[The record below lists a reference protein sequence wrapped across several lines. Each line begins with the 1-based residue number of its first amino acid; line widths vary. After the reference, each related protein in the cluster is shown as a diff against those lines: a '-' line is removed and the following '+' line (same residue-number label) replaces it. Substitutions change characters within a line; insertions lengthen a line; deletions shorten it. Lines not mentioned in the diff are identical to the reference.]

1 MRSGASEKQSDTRP
15 RAAEAVERQRRQE
28 RRRSMRPRSL
38 VAALLALSLASVL
51 ASSAAARPLTE
62 TRTPDLKADLDA
74 LVAEG
79 VPGAILFVRGSQ
91 RTVRAASGLA
101 DLAESRSMRPNDR
114 FRIASLTKSYTA
126 TVVLQLVGEGK
137 LRLGDSVER
146 WLPGLVP
153 NGAAVTVNHLL
164 SHTSGLFDFEHDPRV
179 IEPYLAGNFGH
190 YWSPRQLVEM
200 AVSHEPLF
208 PPGETASAVYSSTN
222 YVIAGLIVE
231 AVTGSTIGAELD
243 RRIFRR
249 LGLRD
254 TSYPTTPEIEGA
266 HAHGYMLL
274 GGPPLFDVT
283 GISPSLSPASG
294 AIISTA
300 RDVADFYRGLLSGR
314 LLEPS
319 LLLAMKTT
327 LPEADGEDPSWR
339 YGLGI
344 RRYGTSC
351 GDAWGHTGAFP
362 GYLTLAFSSE
372 DGRRQAVLMAN
383 LDGTSFSE
391 QAGTLFN
398 QLIDKAYCGTV

>member
-1 MRSGASEKQSDTRP
+1 
-15 RAAEAVERQRRQE
+15 
-28 RRRSMRPRSL
+28 MRPRSL

-51 ASSAAARPLTE
+51 ASAAAARPVTE

-249 LGLRD
+249 LGLRN
-254 TSYPTTPEIEGA
+254 TSYPTTPEISWLAVHAGDRRRGIGRALIDAISDRCRGEGDRI
-266 HAHGYMLL
+266 LL
-274 GGPPLFDVT
+274 VKTLSDREDPGPEYAET
-283 GISPSLSPASG
+283 RA
-294 AIISTA
+294 
-300 RDVADFYRGLLSGR
+300 FYLALGFVPVVEMPDLD
-314 LLEPS
+314 PDNPIQ
-319 LLLAMKTT
+319 LLA
-327 LPEADGEDPSWR
+327 LP
-339 YGLGI
+339 L
-344 RRYGTSC
+344 
-351 GDAWGHTGAFP
+351 
-362 GYLTLAFSSE
+362 
-372 DGRRQAVLMAN
+372 
-383 LDGTSFSE
+383 
-391 QAGTLFN
+391 
-398 QLIDKAYCGTV
+398 